1 MKNLKKVGLTA
12 LAASLATVSVNAG
25 ELSVSGGASIGWTS
39 KEHNNSSGWYMN
51 DKIVFTGS
59 GTLDNGLGFE
69 MNLSIDESDVASDQ
83 AASGRTF
90 EGRSIKLTSDTLG
103 SLTFQGKDGTGVT
116 GAYDDKMPTVYEE
129 TWTYA
134 TANSDGPNTADSF
147 YYSNAVA
154 VDGVQFDVSYT
165 PGGSETSQNS
175 GTLEYGVVVTAIEG
189 LTIGAAM
196 GEDQSAR
203 DSEVDNTILYATY
216 AMGPVTVG
224 YQVNDHDS
232 TINGDDED
240 FTAAAITYAVSED
253 LTIMAA
259 TSTVDSADKVKDQE
273 IDSFGIGY
281 SMGSM
286 SIALQTFDVDNNAG
300 SSAAK
305 DSYRV
310 NELNISFAF

>member
-39 KEHNNSSGWYMN
+39 IEKANSAGWYMN
-51 DKIVFTGS
+51 DKIVFSGS
-59 GTLDNGLGFE
+59 GDLDNGLGFS
-69 MNLSIDESDVASDQ
+69 MSLSIDESDT
-83 AASGRTF
+83 AANTQTF
-90 EGRSIKLTSDTLG
+90 EGRSITLTSDTLG
-103 SLTFQGKDGTGVT
+103 SLTFQGRDGVGVT
-116 GAYDDKMPTVYEE
+116 GAYDDRMPTVYEE
-129 TWTYA
+129 TWYAA
-134 TANSDGPNTADSF
+134 TASTDGPNVANSF
-147 YYSNAVA
+147 YYSNATME
-154 VDGVQFDVSYT
+154 GVQLDVSYT
-165 PGGSETSQNS
+165 PGGSGSSQNA
-175 GTLEYGVVVTAIEG
+175 GTLEYGIVVSAIDG

-203 DSEVDNTILYATY
+203 DSEVDNTMLYATY

-224 YQVNDHDS
+224 IQSNDSDS
-232 TINGDDED
+232 TVDADDEE
-240 FTAAAITYAVSED
+240 FTAAAITYAVSDD

-259 TSTVDSADKVKDQE
+259 TSKIDSTDTAQDQE
-273 IDSFGIGY
+273 IDSFGLGY

-300 SSAAK
+300 GVAAN
-305 DSYRV
+305 DSYRM